1 MKKLYFAFFFL
12 FSFSLLSA
20 QSGPK
25 CDFHIR
31 SVVDE
36 ATCWN
41 SGTVT
46 ITAVDGSNNPLYIAP
61 TTADPNPYNNLSTI
75 KYGYRKISVAGDTV
89 HWSNDNVLS
98 LDSGRYMVMAEV
110 LCCDSSI
117 IGEGRYTT
125 LKDSNIVNVVLSYTR
140 PTVSYVSNNG
150 TEIYSRGSVPSLPCI
165 NTGRE
170 QFTIKDGK
178 LPYMIRVHN
187 TDLDK
192 LDTIFFFGRQYSG
205 NNDQRYDYENHYS
218 VDSLAPGHYD
228 FYVEDGCEY
237 KWSVITL
244 PNGVDSIEPPTVT
257 GIKFDGWSTTATDS
271 NVIKTIV
278 TIKIPHKYYTKDPGF
293 LQYRFIH
300 KDINGITDTTEW
312 RALPYAGNNNITVY
326 DNVSNA
332 HSYCDIRNKEITFEA
347 RSTLCDRTYSKTQTI
362 KFPLDSINSVAWYHW
377 SGSYADS
384 NVLRAAIKVL
394 HVNNNPSSIP
404 EIKYRFIHKHLGGSS
419 DTTGWKYYTNL
430 GSKPMGDVTIDVF
443 DTIVSAHN
451 YCDIFNDTVAIEAQ
465 LTSCK
470 STFFKSISHIWEKPH
485 YSKFNTYKR
494 ADTVVASYVT
504 EHYNQCG
511 FVPTHPVGLGF
522 PHYYIEF
529 EYNYGDK
536 ANNTTQN
543 LRDSNINFQA
553 TYPLTWTYTDTSTGR
568 IIKTE
573 RLQNKCTNSHHDL
586 ALWNLTKDP
595 HWGKTVSVLRH
606 QDVEPIYGSLYD
618 TSYTIPVRRTLT
630 DGRGC
635 VLHDRV
641 DNLSF
646 ELNNVVDDYP
656 ATPQEWT
663 AGYKNNNDDGC
674 STTSRYVYIKA
685 TNYSQQYSDGTV
697 VRLYKSPLGN
707 KYNFTAVYDLATDS
721 WDIHKDSLS
730 NLANI
735 EPIGYDEIRIRDINL
750 PSGTYKFSVTT
761 QCGPY
766 ERNVKAA
773 FPNTYSWEVATMPS
787 YTRDSTCTILTIK
800 PTAGQYRLISRNTDD
815 DSGPTQTTK
824 QINMKFQI
832 IAKLPISDPQ
842 NTFTTGTFNINQPAT
857 ISAPGRYVI
866 KITPSSN
873 EGLCTPPTL
882 YDTINFAGGA
892 VSFKYAL
899 GYVCNSSSSTGYV
912 RVKATE
918 GTPPYTYTLYSGPD
932 KSGTVMDTNST
943 GVFNNVNIH
952 SGQVVS
958 VSVQDKCMASFHV
971 NQTIYE
977 MEQLN
982 KAWFQGEVER
992 ADVCE
997 GHYISFYAVG
1007 LSDDVSY
1014 HWTGPD
1020 GYTSDTRDTTI
1031 FIPRSSTPG
1040 WYKVVISNTGCNAI
1054 VSEDSVYVDV
1064 VPSPWVEVLRDTVI
1078 CPGQPVT
1085 VEFIPHGTGNINYT
1099 VACRENN
1106 TVTYTNYNQP
1116 TSVTFSPTSSRSY
1129 WVSYVEDDIC
1139 PYTIA
1144 DDTVK
1149 VAINDHIA
1157 TSCDVITQSEPICH
1171 STDGE
1176 VLASSTLA
1184 VPYYVKW
1191 YRDPEQTQWLRTD
1204 TIYNVADYA
1213 SYAFTGL
1220 LQDTSLYVTVSNSEY
1235 CESRYGTVSSWK
1247 VMTPSNISLR
1257 CGESILLFDDGGQN
1271 ANYAPD
1277 QDLFQTFTSS
1287 DGQHLT
1293 ISFEALDIDK
1303 GDKLLIY
1310 SGAAAHND
1318 SLLAELTGDL
1328 TSSLPGPFVS
1338 AGSALTLRFLSNHTT
1353 QKAGFQAMISNN
1365 PKPASA
1371 DLHVLDTL
1379 STELVIPHV
1388 QVHYDGDATV
1398 TANAEGGRGDS
1409 YRYSWETSVDGGGSW
1424 TSLGDSISG
1433 SSASLYLNRVTQA
1446 THVRVSISDASANP
1460 CVGTAQADIFIPVSN
1475 IQLTLDLSTPDQ
1487 QQCESN
1493 YPATITVQNHKPG
1506 TAHNVTVK
1514 LGLPENVAPLNPDD
1528 TLIALGDI
1536 AGNGSVT
1543 VTINLHNS
1551 LVPAAAVTL
1560 PVKAQIWSC
1569 SEGDSVPTVL
1579 YGDWDWDG
1587 APRQAD
1593 EDVDS
1598 LSIKPVMSL
1607 AGYHLTAQ
1615 DDAVCYNGTA
1625 VLRATSDVDMP
1636 QYIRWYADPA
1646 LRTLLKTDTLNA
1658 TGESSEYTIEL
1669 LVRDTTL
1676 YITLE
1681 NDGFCPAIDS
1691 AATYAKLD
1699 APATRTMNHTA
1710 GSTLVGMADKIK
1722 FYDTGGPTG
1731 NYGNGENIIH
1741 TFSTSSGQVV
1751 LRLNSITLSAGDRF
1765 CIYDGPTAT
1774 GAPIYLLSGNN
1785 NNNNAQVFTSTGG
1798 MLTVAMYSDGATVA
1812 AGWNADI
1819 ASSTNYLSAVATA
1832 SLRTV
1837 YKDATLTATNDTVCI
1852 YNDAALTARSDN
1864 AVYFTWLAGDQK
1876 TIVLQDT
1883 VTGHE
1888 STLPLHYVLK
1898 DATYYVAATPASA
1911 CPIIPTS
1918 IEQDVLLNIMTDG
1931 KTTTVNPFELIHFYD
1946 DGGKN
1951 SSYSSN
1957 QGEMTHTFT
1966 SGTGNVHASINRHY
1980 LSSTDTL
1987 IVYDA
1992 ATDDEAHRIGVI
2004 YSGIN
2009 GTSIINFVSSHGSLT
2024 FKFKKRSTGYSSGW
2038 DSDIFLETNTRVLT
2052 LNTTITSR
2060 ETHLL
2065 PTETVQF
2072 YDEGG
2077 PSSSYLPKKQIL
2089 SHTFTAVQGHVR
2101 MQFADNGEL
2110 NTYDT
2115 LYIYDGAVNSGVL
2128 KGKYTVSAFRNQTF
2142 TSTSCQLSV
2151 KFVNNSGT
2159 SNTGWNATV
2168 TTIND
2173 PVWVQAHVTIKA
2185 PANDNHLLALDTL
2198 VCYGADAKV
2207 TAASSSSN
2215 FPQMFTWYGSD
2226 YEILKRDTIY
2236 SPGASEL
2243 YRPDQRA
2250 DTYYLVSVKQGNACP
2265 SRSPIRNVI
2274 VLAQSGTGIGSTTIQ
2289 ENERIRFYDNGN
2301 SGNNYANIVGDYV
2314 HTFTAANANCLNA
2327 NFSQRMFGIGDTL
2340 FVYDGPTPNI
2350 ESLLIA
2356 FTGTSYFS
2364 GPIVSSSP
2372 SMTFKFSKRGSSTS
2386 SGWNITISS
2395 GSEAPVAPSASS
2407 IVWDTSFVGIK
2418 APLPHNHITA
2428 THDTVC
2434 YDNTATLHASSTIG
2448 FPQYYTWYKDDGE
2461 TLLHRDT
2468 AFNAGDISTFLPDHQ
2483 KKDSTYFVIAYN
2495 DTTCPYLPAFHSPYK
2510 RVSDD
2515 FLFNSSKN
2523 NKVTLVSVHDSIP
2536 FYDDGGP
2543 SGIYHGYSTP
2553 LIHTFTA
2560 ESGNIVLRLD
2570 KFSSVSDDDLIVY
2583 DGNTVTG
2590 DSLGKICGYLRLEEQ
2605 ITPIIFTSSGSSLT
2619 LKWTTRGN
2627 TVTNGWEG
2635 VIYSTCNDSTVA
2647 YSTVRIKKPLDA
2659 SCITATHDTVCY
2671 NKTATLHASSSIAFP
2686 QYYAWY
2692 ENDGKTLL
2700 HRDTAFAHGDIS
2712 TFQPI
2717 NQKTDSLYFV
2727 VIHNDTSCPFLPTVN
2742 PLLKEMRSAF
2752 IFNADKNKKTT
2763 FISNYDSIPF
2773 FNEKASNINWVHT
2786 FTAVSGKVVVR
2797 LDKFDCDPNAYILVY
2812 DGIVDTGTTIDYIR
2826 GQQSYACPI
2835 FLRSSGNSLTI
2846 RYKSLSTYGNQY
2858 TGWKGFIYSTYNDSI
2873 SVPST
2878 VHIKAPLRANYIT
2891 ATHDTV
2897 CYDNTATLHASSS
2910 IAFPQYYSW
2919 YQNDGETLLHRD
2931 TAFASGDIS
2940 TIQPEHQTMDSLY
2953 FVTIQNDTT
2962 CPYIPAINNQIK
2974 IQKDDFFFDISKD
2987 GGITHIQ
2994 ARDSIPFYDEGGPTN
3009 YYSSTNINWT
3019 HTFTS
3024 QTGNVVLKLDDFY
3037 SEDIYSDYLMVYDG
3051 STASG
3056 RTLGGDSQG
3065 RIGGN
3070 LLSSCPIILTSS
3082 GNSLT
3087 VKWVTNSKRSYRGW
3101 KGSIYSTYNDNLLA
3115 PSTVHIKI
3123 PLEASYITATHDTVC
3138 YNNTATLHATSD
3150 IAFPQYY
3157 SWYKD
3162 DGKTLLHRD
3171 TAFASGDLST
3181 FQPEHQIKDSLYY
3194 VTIYND
3200 TACPYLPAVHDIHL
3214 KKIVRKNFLFNSG
3227 KNGKTT
3233 YLTAFD
3239 SIPFYDEGGPSDNYS
3254 TISITWTHTFT
3265 SQTGNV
3271 VLKLDDF
3278 YSQSVYTDY
3287 MTVYDGNTAS
3297 GKTLGGDYQGRI
3309 GGNLSSSCPIILTSS
3324 GNSLTV
3330 QWTTNGYTDQTGW
3343 KGSVYSTNDSILT
3356 PSTVNIK
3363 EPLQANYITSTHD
3376 TVCYDHTATLQASST
3391 IGFPQY
3397 YTWYK
3402 SDTTLLYQDTV
3413 QSGNISSFYP
3423 EHQIIDSLYYVT
3435 VHNDTACPFVIG
3447 IRQIKKKIRKNFLF
3461 NNAIDSSTTFVT
3473 ALDSIPFFDNGGPD
3487 KNYNRAYSSEYSI
3500 IHTFIAPSGQNLILR
3515 LDKFNTIFYDYG
3527 DSLDNI
3533 QWNDYLT
3540 LYDGNSDTFPTINYN
3555 GSQILSGNYNLSSPI
3570 ILKSTGNSLT
3580 IKWYAGSY
3588 GSSSGWE
3595 GFIYTTGIPD
3605 SILAASSVKVCPV
3618 NTDTVYQATCQSST
3632 PYNYDNFHNV
3642 DVSLAGTLVIDS
3654 IYQNQYGCDST
3665 VTLILTVNPAPVLST
3680 TSSSHCRNLSD
3691 GYIDLSVSAGTPSF
3705 EIQWSGKV
3713 SGSHTMTAPGTYRIE
3728 NLPDSVYDIT
3738 VTDTKGCSA
3747 TLKDTVSQIDDTL
3760 TITAN
3765 SHAFDYD
3772 GTAHSDNGFTV
3783 DFDSFS
3789 SASASGTVTLPN
3801 GDIVNATIT
3810 GSITEVSESPKPNT
3824 VTAYSVYRGADDV
3837 TCEYAVK
3844 TIDGQLTINAV
3855 SAPLRIQ
3862 SPSREWDY
3870 NGKYDSCTTTYTV
3883 TFNGT
3888 DVPECTACTP
3898 PAGSWQYVL
3907 PTNDTI
3913 TISDPIRVRDVTD
3926 TSNTF
3931 TLHIQNG
3938 AIYTNVDTVYGNI
3951 RIKPINLTISTD
3963 SSEKIFDGLPLTA
3976 HSWLNTPPVGLA
3988 PGDTVVWVDIY
3999 GSITDMGDS
4008 LNRAHPIAIVVNTS
4022 TGDTVTSNYNISYNF
4037 GTLSVYGA
4045 LAVLAAAAPDSIQS
4059 VTCNGSDDGSGTFVL
4074 VGGKPGAHTY
4084 SLDGGIDVTI
4094 TSDTIKLTH
4103 LTSGNH
4109 TLAVTDLMGNT
4120 DTLTFTVGSPEPLVA
4135 HISVPTN
4142 IADRCPN
4149 QGTYTVTVN
4158 VTGGTKPYNFVWGK
4172 DANNV
4177 NDTITTVTQT
4187 LANDC
4192 GKEYEVT
4199 ILVTDSNL
4207 CSAKDTARFSVIDTL
4222 KPTFAVPGDITLY
4235 LDGTCSAITDSTV
4248 TGKPT
4253 VLADNCTPVAD
4264 LVVKHSDTETPGCG
4278 STKTIVRTWTVT
4290 DACGNVASKTQTISV
4305 LDSIKP
4311 TITTTLVDSTDKG
4324 CNWDKADAPT
4334 AADFTV
4340 NDECKSGA
4348 VATVTTTGETHTGC
4362 SYAQTWI
4369 ANYTDDCGLK
4379 ATPDTI
4385 TYTWTVDTEKPVI
4398 ASTAVSGDL
4407 GCNPGTI
4414 TAPTFTV
4421 TDNCEGSFTLTA
4433 DSVTVTGPTNSGCSY
4448 TQSWTAHY
4456 TDACGNKAKDSTVTF
4471 TWTVDTE
4478 KPVISSSAASA
4489 DLGCNPGTITA
4500 PTFTVTDACEGSFI
4514 LTADSVTV
4522 TGPDHT
4528 GCDYTQSWTAHYT
4541 DACGNKAKDSTVTYT
4556 WTETTTPTITT
4567 SLTDKDFS
4575 CIALVVPPTVADF
4588 SVNDACDPSATVT
4601 LTEGPETVTGYVHSK
4616 TWTATYKNAC
4626 DQHAVPVPITYKWK
4640 DATTVSITCPAD
4652 VYDTLDFGDCEMKV
4666 NITTLGTPTTSITP
4680 PGTPFGVTN
4689 DFPTDSVFS
4698 EGENFVRWVI
4708 IDSVCGYTDT
4718 CTQRVMITFPKC
4730 PDAVDCEGYVYHGVR
4745 IGCDCRTQ
4753 RNLESKKYS
4762 DCTDIPCVY
4771 EYVSETHPNVTEN
4784 VARYGRL
4791 YCFEAAI
4798 RDSADNGHGHIQ
4810 GICPAGWYLPTPE
4823 KYEELGNYGVSALK
4837 YPSYWISADGT
4848 NTTGFSAL
4856 PAGYF
4861 NGTAGRFEGLLGETY
4876 FWSTSGTGASTKITI
4891 CALFLGCNDII
4902 FVPVYTG
4909 MGYSVRCIKEKEK

>member
-89 HWSNDNVLS
+89 HWSNDNILS

-125 LKDSNIVNVVLSYTR
+125 LKDSNIVNVVLSYTLLDAYR
-140 PTVSYVSNNG
+140 IPDAVSSS
-150 TEIYSRGSVPSLPCI
+150 TSRGYAPSLPCI

-170 QFTIKDGK
+170 QFSITGGK
-178 LPYMIRVHN
+178 FPYMIRVHN
-187 TDLDK
+187 TDLDE
-192 LDTIFFFGRQYSG
+192 LDTIIFTGHQYTGSS
-205 NNDQRYDYENHYS
+205 NSNYNYKDYYS

-228 FYVEDGCEY
+228 FYVEDGCGY
-237 KWSVITL
+237 KWARISHNVST
-244 PNGVDSIEPPTVT
+244 VEPPTVT
-257 GIKFDGWSTTATDS
+257 SMTFDDWSKSATDS

-278 TIKIPHKYYTKDPGF
+278 KVKVPNRYYLKNPAY

-312 RALPYAGNNNITVY
+312 RTFTNFGSLSVNNNDITVY
-326 DNVSNA
+326 DTVSNA
-332 HSYCDIRNKEITFEA
+332 HSYCDIRNKDIVFEA
-347 RSTLCDRTYSKTQTI
+347 KSTLCDHPYSKTQNI
-362 KFPLDSINSVAWYHW
+362 KFPLDSINSVAWYYW

-384 NVLRAAIKVL
+384 NVLRAAINIR
-394 HVNNNPSSIP
+394 HVNNNPAALP
-404 EIKYRFIHKHLGGSS
+404 EIKYRFIHKDPSGTT
-419 DTTGWKYYTNL
+419 DTTEWKYYTGL
-430 GSKPMGDVTIDVF
+430 ASKPMGDVTIDVF
-443 DTIVSAHN
+443 DTVASAHS
-451 YCDIFNDTVAIEAQ
+451 YCDIYGDTITIEAQ
-465 LTSCK
+465 LTSCEN
-470 STFFKSISHIWEKPH
+470 TFPKKVSHIWEKPNM
-485 YSKFNTYKR
+485 FNTFSR

-511 FVPTHPVGLGF
+511 FIPTHPVGLGF
-522 PHYYIEF
+522 PHYF
-529 EYNYGDK
+529 VQFAHNANLGSLADK
-536 ANNTTQN
+536 TTQN
-543 LRDSNINFQA
+543 LRDSIKNFQV
-553 TYPLTWTYTDTSTGR
+553 TYPLTWTHTDTSTGL

-573 RLQNKCTNSHHDL
+573 RLRYQYLNNNHYRDY
-586 ALWNLTKDP
+586 WNLFNNDKT
-595 HWGKTVSVLRH
+595 HWDNTVSVLQH

-630 DGRGC
+630 DAKGC
-635 VLHDRV
+635 VLYERF
-641 DNLSF
+641 DNLLF
-646 ELNNVVDDYP
+646 NLRHVVDDYP
-656 ATPQEWT
+656 ATPQQWT
-663 AGYKNNNDDGC
+663 AGYETNGDKGC
-674 STTSRYVYIKA
+674 SKDQRYVYLTA
-685 TNYSQQYSDGTV
+685 EYYSQQYSDGTE
-697 VRLYKSPLGN
+697 VRLYESPLGN
-707 KYNFTAVYDLATDS
+707 KYNFTAVYDLATTS
-721 WDIHKDSLS
+721 WNIVKDSLS

-735 EPIGYDEIRIRDINL
+735 IPVDYDTIRIGEYNL
-750 PSGTYKFSVTT
+750 PSGTYKFRITNECGTYYT
-761 QCGPY
+761 QTSPP
-766 ERNVKAA
+766 
-773 FPNTYSWEVATMPS
+773 FSDTYSWEIATQPS
-787 YTRDSTCTILTIK
+787 YTMDTTCTSLTIT
-800 PTAGQYRLISRNTDD
+800 PTAGQYRLYRRNTN
-815 DSGPTQTTK
+815 DSGPTESSSL
-824 QINMKFQI
+824 INMKFQI
-832 IAKLPISDPQ
+832 IAKLPMNGPQ
-842 NTFTTGTFNINQPAT
+842 NTYSTSPFTASNSAT
-857 ISAPGRYVI
+857 ITAPGRYVI
-866 KITPSSN
+866 KIVPNS
-873 EGLCTPPTL
+873 EGDKCSPPTL
-882 YDTINFAGGA
+882 YDTISFSGGT
-892 VSFKYAL
+892 VSFKYAM
-899 GYVCNSSSSTGYV
+899 GYVCNSSSTTGFV
-912 RVKATE
+912 RAKAAD

-932 KSGTVMDTNST
+932 KSGTVMDANGT
-943 GVFNNVNIH
+943 GVFDNVNIH

-958 VSVQDKCMASFHV
+958 VGIQDDCMAAFHV
-971 NQTIYE
+971 NMTIYE

-982 KAWFQGEVER
+982 KAWFPGDAET

-1020 GYTSDTRDTTI
+1020 GYTSDTRDNMV
-1031 FIPRSSTPG
+1031 FIPRSSSPG
-1040 WYKVVISNTGCNAI
+1040 WYKVVISNTGCNATI
-1054 VSEDSVYVDV
+1054 AEDSVYVDV
-1064 VPSPWVEVLRDTVI
+1064 IQSPWVEVLRDTVV

-1085 VEFIPHGTGNINYT
+1085 VEFIPHGTGDVNYT

-1106 TVTYTNYNQP
+1106 TVTLTHYDQP
-1116 TSVTFSPTSSRSY
+1116 TTITFSPTSTRSY
-1129 WVSYVEDDIC
+1129 WVADVADDIC
-1139 PYTIA
+1139 SYTIA

-1149 VAINDHIA
+1149 ISINDHIA
-1157 TSCDVITQSEPICH
+1157 TSCDVVTLSEPICH

-1176 VLASSTLA
+1176 VFASSALA

-1191 YRDPEQTQWLRTD
+1191 YRDAEQTEWLRTD
-1204 TIYNVADYA
+1204 TIHNAADYA
-1213 SYAFTGL
+1213 SYTFTGL
-1220 LQDTSLYVTVSNSEY
+1220 TQDTSLYVTVSNSEY
-1235 CESRYGTVSSWK
+1235 CESRYGTISSWK
-1247 VMTPSNISLR
+1247 NMAAGNVSLR
-1257 CGESILLFDDGGQN
+1257 CGESILLFDDGGQDN
-1271 ANYAPD
+1271 NYSPD
-1277 QDLFQTFTSS
+1277 LDLFQTFTSS

-1293 ISFEALDIDK
+1293 ISFEALNIDP
-1303 GDKLLIY
+1303 GDKLLVY
-1310 SGAAAHND
+1310 SGAVAHND

-1338 AGSALTLRFLSNHTT
+1338 VGSALTLRFLSNHTT

-1409 YRYSWETSVDGGGSW
+1409 YRYSWEISVDGGGSW

-1433 SSASLYLNRVTQA
+1433 SSANLYLNHVTQP

-1475 IQLTLDLSTPDQ
+1475 VQLTLDLSIPDL

-1493 YPATITVQNHKPG
+1493 YPATVTVKNHKPG
-1506 TAHNVTVK
+1506 TAHDVTVK
-1514 LGLPENVAPLNPDD
+1514 LGLPENVVPLNPDD

-1536 AGNGSVT
+1536 AGNDSVS
-1543 VTINLHNS
+1543 VTINLHNG
-1551 LVPAAAVTL
+1551 LMPTATTTL

-1579 YGDWDWDG
+1579 YGDWDWNGD
-1587 APRQAD
+1587 PRQAD

-1598 LSIKPVMSL
+1598 LRIKPVMSL
-1607 AGYHLTAQ
+1607 AGYHLIAQ

-1646 LRTLLKTDTLNA
+1646 LRILLKTDTLNTA
-1658 TGESSEYTIEL
+1658 GESSEYTIEN

-1676 YITLE
+1676 YITIE

-1691 AATYAKLD
+1691 VATYAKLN
-1699 APATRTMNHTA
+1699 APATRTMNIA
-1710 GSTLVGMADKIK
+1710 DGSTLVGIADKIK
-1722 FYDTGGPTG
+1722 FYDTGGPSG
-1731 NYGNGENIIH
+1731 NYGNGENIVH
-1741 TFSTSSGQVV
+1741 TFTTSSGQVV
-1751 LRLNSITLSAGDRF
+1751 LRLNSITIGAGDRF
-1765 CIYDGPTAT
+1765 FIYDGPTAT
-1774 GAPIYLLSGNN
+1774 GAPIYLLLGSSNS
-1785 NNNNAQVFTSTGG
+1785 NAQVFTSTGG
-1798 MLTVAMYSDGATVA
+1798 TLTVAMYSNGTSVE
-1812 AGWNADI
+1812 AGWDADV

-1837 YKDATLTATNDTVCI
+1837 YEDATLTATDDTVCV
-1852 YNDAALTARSDN
+1852 YNDAVLTARSDN
-1864 AVYFTWLAGDQK
+1864 AIYFTWLAGDQK
-1876 TIVLQDT
+1876 TVVLQDT
-1883 VTGHE
+1883 TTSHE

-1898 DATYYVAATPASA
+1898 DSTYYVAATPAGA
-1911 CPIIPTS
+1911 CPVIPTS
-1918 IEQDVLLNIMTDG
+1918 MEREMVLNLA
-1931 KTTTVNPFELIHFYD
+1931 
-1946 DGGKN
+1946 
-1951 SSYSSN
+1951 SSN
-1957 QGEMTHTFT
+1957 
-1966 SGTGNVHASINRHY
+1966 TG
-1980 LSSTDTL
+1980 
-1987 IVYDA
+1987 
-1992 ATDDEAHRIGVI
+1992 
-2004 YSGIN
+2004 
-2009 GTSIINFVSSHGSLT
+2009 
-2024 FKFKKRSTGYSSGW
+2024 
-2038 DSDIFLETNTRVLT
+2038 
-2052 LNTTITSR
+2052 R

-2065 PTETVQF
+2065 PTDRVRF
-2072 YDEGG
+2072 FDDGG
-2077 PSSSYLPKKQIL
+2077 ASSSYLPEKHVFT
-2089 SHTFTAVQGHVR
+2089 HTFTGLQGKVKLT
-2101 MQFADNGEL
+2101 FANNGML
-2110 NTYDT
+2110 NTADT
-2115 LYIYDGAVNSGVL
+2115 LYVYDGTIGSGTL
-2128 KGKYTVSAFRNQTF
+2128 MGKYTNTDFRNKTF
-2142 TSTSCQLSV
+2142 TSTTNQLSV
-2151 KFVNNSGT
+2151 KFANKSGS
-2159 SNTGWNATV
+2159 SNIGWDATV
-2168 TTIND
+2168 TTSNEPHIVPAD
-2173 PVWVQAHVTIKA
+2173 VTIKL
-2185 PANDNHLLALDTL
+2185 PLT
-2198 VCYGADAKV
+2198 
-2207 TAASSSSN
+2207 TN
-2215 FPQMFTWYGSD
+2215 F
-2226 YEILKRDTIY
+2226 
-2236 SPGASEL
+2236 
-2243 YRPDQRA
+2243 
-2250 DTYYLVSVKQGNACP
+2250 
-2265 SRSPIRNVI
+2265 
-2274 VLAQSGTGIGSTTIQ
+2274 
-2289 ENERIRFYDNGN
+2289 
-2301 SGNNYANIVGDYV
+2301 
-2314 HTFTAANANCLNA
+2314 
-2327 NFSQRMFGIGDTL
+2327 
-2340 FVYDGPTPNI
+2340 
-2350 ESLLIA
+2350 
-2356 FTGTSYFS
+2356 
-2364 GPIVSSSP
+2364 
-2372 SMTFKFSKRGSSTS
+2372 
-2386 SGWNITISS
+2386 
-2395 GSEAPVAPSASS
+2395 
-2407 IVWDTSFVGIK
+2407 
-2418 APLPHNHITA
+2418 ITA
-2428 THDTVC
+2428 TNDTVC
-2434 YDNTATLHASSTIG
+2434 YDNTATLHASSNIA
-2448 FPQYYTWYKDDGE
+2448 FPQYYSWYKDDGK
-2461 TLLHRDT
+2461 TLLHQDT
-2468 AFNAGDISTFLPDHQ
+2468 AFASGDLSTFRPEHQ
-2483 KKDSTYFVIAYN
+2483 VRNSLYYVTIYN
-2495 DTTCPYLPAFHSPYK
+2495 DTTCPYQPTVYGVYLKKNISKIVRGEF
-2510 RVSDD
+2510 R
-2515 FLFNSSKN
+2515 FNSSKN
-2523 NKVTLVSVHDSIP
+2523 GGTTSVRANDSIP
-2536 FYDDGGP
+2536 FYDEGGP
-2543 SGIYHGYSTP
+2543 NSKYSTGN
-2553 LIHTFTA
+2553 ITWTHTFT
-2560 ESGNIVLRLD
+2560 SQTGNVVLRLD
-2570 KFSSVSDDDLIVY
+2570 EFNSQSAFTDYLTVY
-2583 DGNTVTG
+2583 EGSTTSG
-2590 DSLGKICGYLRLEEQ
+2590 RTIRRIGGSPTYSG
-2605 ITPIIFTSSGSSLT
+2605 PIILT
-2619 LKWTTRGN
+2619 
-2627 TVTNGWEG
+2627 
-2635 VIYSTCNDSTVA
+2635 
-2647 YSTVRIKKPLDA
+2647 
-2659 SCITATHDTVCY
+2659 
-2671 NKTATLHASSSIAFP
+2671 
-2686 QYYAWY
+2686 
-2692 ENDGKTLL
+2692 
-2700 HRDTAFAHGDIS
+2700 
-2712 TFQPI
+2712 
-2717 NQKTDSLYFV
+2717 
-2727 VIHNDTSCPFLPTVN
+2727 
-2742 PLLKEMRSAF
+2742 
-2752 IFNADKNKKTT
+2752 
-2763 FISNYDSIPF
+2763 
-2773 FNEKASNINWVHT
+2773 
-2786 FTAVSGKVVVR
+2786 
-2797 LDKFDCDPNAYILVY
+2797 
-2812 DGIVDTGTTIDYIR
+2812 
-2826 GQQSYACPI
+2826 
-2835 FLRSSGNSLTI
+2835 SSGNSLTVQWTTDND
-2846 RYKSLSTYGNQY
+2846 KNNNWS
-2858 TGWKGFIYSTYNDSI
+2858 GWKGSVYSTYNDTLLA
-2873 SVPST
+2873 PST
-2878 VHIKAPLRANYIT
+2878 VHIKAPLTADYIT

-2897 CYDNTATLHASSS
+2897 CYDNTATLHASS
-2910 IAFPQYYSW
+2910 
-2919 YQNDGETLLHRD
+2919 H
-2931 TAFASGDIS
+2931 
-2940 TIQPEHQTMDSLY
+2940 
-2953 FVTIQNDTT
+2953 
-2962 CPYIPAINNQIK
+2962 
-2974 IQKDDFFFDISKD
+2974 
-2987 GGITHIQ
+2987 
-2994 ARDSIPFYDEGGPTN
+2994 
-3009 YYSSTNINWT
+3009 
-3019 HTFTS
+3019 
-3024 QTGNVVLKLDDFY
+3024 
-3037 SEDIYSDYLMVYDG
+3037 
-3051 STASG
+3051 
-3056 RTLGGDSQG
+3056 
-3065 RIGGN
+3065 
-3070 LLSSCPIILTSS
+3070 
-3082 GNSLT
+3082 
-3087 VKWVTNSKRSYRGW
+3087 
-3101 KGSIYSTYNDNLLA
+3101 
-3115 PSTVHIKI
+3115 
-3123 PLEASYITATHDTVC
+3123 
-3138 YNNTATLHATSD
+3138 

-3162 DGKTLLHRD
+3162 DGKTLLHQD
-3171 TAFASGDLST
+3171 TASASGEVST
-3181 FQPEHQIKDSLYY
+3181 FQPEHQVKDSLYYVAIYNDTTCPFVPNVTMKTVREDFLFNSSKNGKTTFLTGKDSIPFFDEGGPDYSPTRQTITWTHTFTAYSGHVILRLDKLGLCVPDILIPLGGSGSATRYYPNNLTVYDGNRVPGPIIGAGNNDQGYVDEFSTGSPKYFISSGNSLTVKIIMSNDKSPKFGWEGAVYTSEEPDSALASSTVHIKEPLTADYITATHDTVCYDNTATLHASSNIAFPQYYSWYKDDGKTLLHSDTAFTTGDVSIFQPEHQVRDSLYY

-3200 TACPYLPAVHDIHL
+3200 TACPYLPAVHNIYMKKNVRENFFFNSDKNGLTTILTTNDSIPFYDEGGPNSNYSTSSITWTHTFTSPTGNVILELDEFYSQGTSYDYLMVYDGNTASGRTLGGNSQGRIGGYISSSALPIILTSSGNSLTVQWVTDYRTNQTGWKGSVYSTNNDTIVAPSTVHIKTPLKANCITATHDTVCYDNTATLKASSDIAFPQYYSWYKNDGKTLLHQDTAFASGYRSSFQPKHQVKDSLYYVAIYNDTTCPYLPAVHDIYL
-3214 KKIVRKNFLFNSG
+3214 KKNVRENFLFNSD
-3227 KNGKTT
+3227 KNGGTT
-3233 YLTAFD
+3233 YVTTND
-3239 SIPFYDEGGPSDNYS
+3239 SIPFYDEGGPSGNYS
-3254 TISITWTHTFT
+3254 TNSITWTHTFT

-3271 VLKLDDF
+3271 ILKLDDF
-3278 YSQSVYTDY
+3278 YSQGTSYDY
-3287 MTVYDGNTAS
+3287 LKVYDGSTAS
-3297 GKTLGGDYQGRI
+3297 GSTLGGDSQGRI
-3309 GGNLSSSCPIILTSS
+3309 GGYLKYSCPIILTSS
-3324 GNSLTV
+3324 GNSMTI
-3330 QWTTNGYTDQTGW
+3330 QWTTNASTNRSGW
-3343 KGSVYSTNDSILT
+3343 IGSVYSSYIDTILA
-3356 PSTVNIK
+3356 PSAVHIK
-3363 EPLQANYITSTHD
+3363 EPLQANYITTTHD
-3376 TVCYDHTATLQASST
+3376 TICYDHTATLHASST

-3397 YTWYK
+3397 YSWYK
-3402 SDTTLLYQDTV
+3402 NDTTLLYQDTV
-3413 QSGNISSFYP
+3413 QVGNVSSFYP
-3423 EHQIIDSLYYVT
+3423 KHQIIDSMYYVT
-3435 VHNDTACPFVIG
+3435 IYNDTACPFVPK
-3447 IRQIKKKIRKNFLF
+3447 IRQIKKKIRNNFLF
-3461 NNAIDSSTTFVT
+3461 DIAKENKTTFIT
-3473 ALDSIPFFDNGGPD
+3473 TMDSIPFFDNGGPD
-3487 KNYNRAYSSEYSI
+3487 NNYYTYSNEDTI
-3500 IHTFIAPSGQNLILR
+3500 IHTFIAPNGQNLILR
-3515 LDKFNTIFYDYG
+3515 LNKFNTEFYDYG

-3533 QWNDYLT
+3533 LYNDYLT
-3540 LYDGNSDTFPTINYN
+3540 LYDGDSDTFPTINYN
-3555 GSQILSGNYNLSSPI
+3555 SSQVLGGDYNLSSPI

-3580 IKWYAGSY
+3580 IRWYAGSGY
-3588 GSSSGWE
+3588 SSSGWE

-3605 SILAASSVKVCPV
+3605 SILATSSVKVCPV
-3618 NTDTVYQATCQSST
+3618 NVDTVYQATCQSST
-3632 PYNYDNFHNV
+3632 PYNYDNFHNI
-3642 DVSLAGTLVIDS
+3642 DVSLAGTFVIDS
-3654 IYQNQYGCDST
+3654 LYQNQYGCDST
-3665 VTLILTVNPAPVLST
+3665 VTLILTVNPAPVLSA

-3691 GYIDLSVSAGTPSF
+3691 GYIDLSVGAGNPPF

-3713 SGSHTMTAPGTYRIE
+3713 SGSHTLTAPGSYRIE
-3728 NLPDSVYDIT
+3728 NLPDSIYDIT
-3738 VTDTKGCSA
+3738 VTDVKGCSA

-3862 SPSREWDY
+3862 SPSCEWDY

-3938 AIYTNVDTVYGNI
+3938 TTYTNVDTVYGNI

-3999 GSITDMGDS
+3999 GSITNMGDS

-4022 TGDTVTSNYNISYNF
+4022 TGDTVTGNYNISYNF

-4045 LAVLAAAAPDSIQS
+4045 LSVLAAAHADSIQS
-4059 VTCNGSDDGSGTFVL
+4059 VTCNGSDDGSGTFVI

-4207 CSAKDTARFSVIDTL
+4207 CTAKDTARFSVIDTV
-4222 KPTFAVPGDITLY
+4222 KPTFAVPGDTTLY
-4235 LDGTCSAITDSTV
+4235 LNSACSAVTDSTV

-4253 VLADNCTPVAD
+4253 ALADNCTPVAD

-4421 TDNCEGSFTLTA
+4421 TDNCEGSFTLDA

-4456 TDACGNKAKDSTVTF
+4456 TDACGNKAKDSTITY

-4478 KPVISSSAASA
+4478 KPVISSSVASA

-4500 PTFTVTDACEGSFI
+4500 PTFTVTDNCEGSFT

-4541 DACGNKAKDSTVTYT
+4541 DACGNKAKDSTITYT

-4567 SLTDKDFS
+4567 TLTDKDFS
-4575 CIALVVPPTVADF
+4575 CIAMMVPPTVSDF
-4588 SVNDACDPSATVT
+4588 TVNDACNTSATVT

-4616 TWTATYKNAC
+4616 TWTATYKNSCNIDA
-4626 DQHAVPVPITYKWK
+4626 APVSITYKWK
-4640 DATTVSITCPAD
+4640 DATTVTITCPPN
-4652 VYDTLDFGDCEMKV
+4652 VYDTLDFGECEMKV
-4666 NITTLGTPTTSITP
+4666 SITKLGYPTTSITP

-4689 DFPTDSVFS
+4689 DFPADSVFS
-4698 EGENFVRWVI
+4698 EGDNLVSWII

-4718 CTQRVMITFPKC
+4718 CFQHILITFPKC
-4730 PDAVDCEGYVYHGVR
+4730 PDAVDCEGNVYHGVR
-4745 IGCDCRTQ
+4745 IDCDCWTQ

-4771 EYVSETHPNVTEN
+4771 EYHSETHPDVTEN
-4784 VARYGRL
+4784 VDRYGRL
-4791 YCFEAAI
+4791 YCYEAAV

-4823 KYEELGNYGVSALK
+4823 KYVSLNLHGADALK
-4837 YPSYWISADGT
+4837 SPLYWVPSGGS
-4848 NTTGFSAL
+4848 NTTGFTAL
-4856 PAGYF
+4856 PAGKY
-4861 NGTAGRFEGLLGETY
+4861 NGTLHRYEDLLGEAY
-4876 FWSTSGTGASTKITI
+4876 FWSTAGVGSGTSISAFTLYLDCS
-4891 CALFLGCNDII
+4891 I
-4902 FVPVYTG
+4902 FVEANSYEG
-4909 MGYSVRCIKEKEK
+4909 LGYSVRCIKEKEK